1 MVDRSRLDAAQ
12 APGFPERDL
21 AVAHFVNLGC
31 GYSAVE
37 ACADCSRALWCEGCE
52 EGWRKWDNEGRETY
66 LGTSMDFRNSYC
78 VSPHPRI
85 EQLNLPMPTVRHKE
99 RTSRVERQTLYSIPV
114 PTQHALRILR
124 TSQIPQL
131 DHMFRR
137 SSRKDI
143 VRGRVPRDLA
153 ETSRRAVDS
162 EYLLGR
168 SLRLLNLQHPTHQMR

>member
-1 MVDRSRLDAAQ
+1 MLLKLPASQRETWRSLILLISVVAILPWKPVQTAL
-12 APGFPERDL
+12 APYGVRGVRRD
-21 AVAHFVNLGC
+21 G
-31 GYSAVE
+31 E
-37 ACADCSRALWCEGCE
+37 
-52 EGWRKWDNEGRETY
+52 KWDNEGRETY

-153 ETSRRAVDS
+153 ETSRRDVDS